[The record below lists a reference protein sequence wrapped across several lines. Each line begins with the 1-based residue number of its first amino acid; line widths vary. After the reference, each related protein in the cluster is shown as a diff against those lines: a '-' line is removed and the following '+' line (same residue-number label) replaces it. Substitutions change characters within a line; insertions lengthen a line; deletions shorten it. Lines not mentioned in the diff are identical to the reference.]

1 MINLCPFDFQKIR
14 NLDDLAYELIFMHG
28 HDLDELKKKLSG
40 DTGFIKAEEDKKR
53 KGAFGDFSKRYILK
67 ATNGRKNEING
78 LKKLLKLI
86 DSESETKDIADS
98 YKTTDGF
105 ERSDDRT
112 AEAFAEIEYEKL
124 EDGVYEFSY
133 AATDETMGGVF
144 MRAYPCCP
152 SCHSRFPKGW
162 FDADDFCAIDF
173 MAKKGHGK
181 TTLLLSL
188 MANNWKV
195 LQRPGEGWQ
204 ISAAHDR
211 HRNLD
216 FWYSRYQEM
225 SEEMTKKTARRKDC
239 FCPDS
244 TQVDKWVSPVFLKA
258 KYKDKLM
265 MVGLYDNSGE
275 NLEHIDEHDVRML
288 ALSQMFGHIYL
299 IEPSQMHVGVMQEA
313 PAVVSSPIKLMS
325 IEEQGEFQRQHEGDV
340 VLARDLLTE
349 AKAPVQQEQTD
360 AMDMISEYLS
370 FMADL
375 DLEDKIQDQHI
386 CATIIKSDLLKGLDE
401 VRNIENSSYLFE
413 NTTGNVFQNQ
423 IARQRITKKVFEE
436 LVFSDP
442 DTDREILESFGSVSY
457 HCVSAIG
464 CDTEER
470 EVFVATTKTVNN
482 EEVEVKDSIGKKR
495 VLKGE
500 YAPIRIAD
508 PIMNCLQKRVEILG
522 W

>member
-1 MINLCPFDFQKIR
+1 MLNFCPFDFQKIR
-14 NLDDLAYELIFMHG
+14 DLDDLAYELIFMHG
-28 HDLDELKKKLSG
+28 HDLDELKKKLNG
-40 DTGFIKAEEDKKR
+40 DANFIKAEEDKKR
-53 KGAFGDFSKRYILK
+53 KDAFADSSKRYILK
-67 ATNGRKNEING
+67 ATNGRKNEVNG
-78 LKKLLKLI
+78 LKKLLRLI
-86 DSESETKDIADS
+86 DSEIEDADDRRQ
-98 YKTTDGF
+98 TTDGF
-105 ERSDDRT
+105 ERSDEKDLET
-112 AEAFAEIEYEKL
+112 FAEIEYEKL
-124 EDGVYEFSY
+124 EDGVYEFRY
-133 AATDETMGGVF
+133 VATDETMGGVF

-188 MANNWKV
+188 MANNWKA

-225 SEEMTKKTARRKDC
+225 SDEMTKKTARRKDC

-258 KYKDKLM
+258 KYQDKLM
-265 MVGLYDNSGE
+265 IVGLYDNSGE

-288 ALSQMFGHIYL
+288 ALSNMFAHIYL
-299 IEPSQMHVGVMQEA
+299 IEPSQMHVALMQE
-313 PAVVSSPIKLMS
+313 SSSDKEGAMKLMS
-325 IEEQGEFQRQHEGDV
+325 IEEQGEFQKLHDGDRI
-340 VLARDLLTE
+340 LARELLTA
-349 AKAPVQQEQTD
+349 AKMPVPEGQTD
-360 AMDMISEYLS
+360 AMDMVSEYIS
-370 FMADL
+370 FMEDL
-375 DLEDKIQDQHI
+375 DLEDVLADQHI
-386 CATIIKSDLLKGLDE
+386 CATIIKSDLLKELDE
-401 VRNIENSSYLFE
+401 VNNIENASYLFA
-413 NTTGNVFQNQ
+413 NTAGNVFQNQ

-442 DTDREILESFGSVSY
+442 DTDKEILESFGSVSY

-464 CDTEER
+464 CDTEEK
-470 EVFVATTKTVNN
+470 EVFVTATKTVNN
-482 EEVEVKDSIGKKR
+482 EEVEMKDSIGKKR

-508 PIMNCLQKRVEILG
+508 PIMNCLQKRVEMLG